1 VTVKSG
7 RHLIALLTLVAALLP
22 SLALADDVDDVE
34 DQGRLSAVQRRKFR
48 EAHELQIAFAALPLD
63 AFYKGVGAEVGYT
76 WHVTDRFAW
85 EVVHGGYAA
94 DLDTGL
100 KTQLQTDFGVAPT
113 QFEVAKYYVNSNV
126 VLKPLYMKASLFN
139 RAVVHG
145 ELFFLGGGG
154 IFSMTS
160 GIKPS
165 ADVGLGGRLYLTP
178 HISLRSDAR
187 ENFVLLQNFNKTK
200 NVITFSLGLSFDFGS
215 D

>member
-1 VTVKSG
+1 MKSG
-7 RHLIALLTLVAALLP
+7 RLLLCL
-22 SLALADDVDDVE
+22 LALAATLPAAVAFADDVDDVE

-63 AFYKGVGAEVGYT
+63 AFYKGLGGEVGYT
-76 WHVTDRFAW
+76 WHVNDRFAW

-94 DLDTGL
+94 DVDTGL

-165 ADVGLGGRLYLTP
+165 GDVGLGGRLYLSP
-178 HISLRSDAR
+178 HVSVRSDVR
-187 ENFVLLQNFNKTK
+187 ENFVLVQNFAKTK